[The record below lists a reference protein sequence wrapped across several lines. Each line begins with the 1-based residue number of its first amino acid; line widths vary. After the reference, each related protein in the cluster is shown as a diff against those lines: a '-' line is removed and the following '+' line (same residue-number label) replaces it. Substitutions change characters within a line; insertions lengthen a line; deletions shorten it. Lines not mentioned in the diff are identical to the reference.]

1 MISAID
7 ELVARDAGNSM
18 LLFSRKVLAP
28 HPTMMTKHVVQ
39 TNENGAK
46 DPALSFMD
54 SKLVNILK
62 RDERNREQYSF
73 LAEVLGEGALVRR
86 YFGCRSPSLIAP
98 KWVLSRHP
106 SRGRRRSSLLTEI
119 KTYVFNLCT

>member
-1 MISAID
+1 
-7 ELVARDAGNSM
+7 M
-18 LLFSRKVLAP
+18 LSKP
-28 HPTMMTKHVVQ
+28 M
-39 TNENGAK
+39 NGAK

-62 RDERNREQYSF
+62 RDERNREQYGDSSF
-73 LAEVLGEGALVRR
+73 LAEALGEGALVRR
-86 YFGCRSPSLIAP
+86 YFGCISPSLIAP

-106 SRGRRRSSLLTEI
+106 SRGRGRRPSVLTEI